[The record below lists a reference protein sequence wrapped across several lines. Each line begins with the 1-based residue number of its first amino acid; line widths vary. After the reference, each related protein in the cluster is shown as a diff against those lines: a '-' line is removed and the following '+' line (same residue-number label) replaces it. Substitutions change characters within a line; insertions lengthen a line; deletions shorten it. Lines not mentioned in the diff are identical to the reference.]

1 MILENISGIG
11 LQMSVA
17 MSFLNDLKEDLRNIE
32 SKIDD
37 IKKNVTELSINL
49 QYLRGKNVF

>member
-1 MILENISGIG
+1 
-11 LQMSVA
+11 MSVA
-17 MSFLNDLKEDLRNIE
+17 INFLNDLKEDLRNIE